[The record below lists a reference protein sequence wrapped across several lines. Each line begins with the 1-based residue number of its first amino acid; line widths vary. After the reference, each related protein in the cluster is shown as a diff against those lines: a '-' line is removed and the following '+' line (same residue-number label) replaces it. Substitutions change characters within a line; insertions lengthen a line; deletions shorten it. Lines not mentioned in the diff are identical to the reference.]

1 MYIGLTGTDKLF
13 YSDRLSDAR
22 NRKNKRLRLM
32 MLMLVMAVGMGM
44 GSIFMVLVRKS
55 MEISKDTA
63 YGAGQYY
70 SAVMEEKET
79 AKQE

>member
-1 MYIGLTGTDKLF
+1 
-13 YSDRLSDAR
+13 
-22 NRKNKRLRLM
+22 M
-32 MLMLVMAVGMGM
+32 MLMLVMAVGM

>member
-32 MLMLVMAVGMGM
+32 MLMLVMAVGMG
-44 GSIFMVLVRKS
+44 SIFMVLVRKS

-70 SAVMEEKET
+70 SAMMEEKET